1 MFDRVRSAIQP
12 NSIIDTHV
20 HIGGPADENEAM
32 YFWSQRFERSGAFD
46 AMKLVTKLSSS
57 RFGGSRY
64 VDVVFHQILQSEHV
78 DQAVLLAL
86 DAVYTESGR
95 RDASA
100 THLYVANAYV
110 AHLSEIYPQFLFGC
124 SVHPYA
130 PDAAERLWQCAKGG
144 AVLCKW
150 LPSAQCID
158 PTHPSSI
165 RFYRALAALGLPLLI
180 HVGPESAIPSALGK
194 EAELRVNAGSGRF
207 GSSPG
212 DAILMALEEG
222 ATVILAHSATPIG
235 PLLDKNNTYWEEVF
249 EVLLERIAQIDDLPL
264 YADTSAFCLP
274 GRLKYV
280 KRVLPRIEAQPHKF
294 LYGSDYPVPI
304 ISLSEGRVLE
314 EILDAFGWL
323 AGRALPVNDFD
334 KNFNLLRSILPEEV
348 FRTPSRVLRD
358 PQAPVP
364 RWRRFRAGIDRRQKR
379 SR

>member
-1 MFDRVRSAIQP
+1 MFDRVRSAIHP
-12 NSIIDTHV
+12 DSIIDTHV
-20 HIGGPADENEAM
+20 HIGGPAGENEGM
-32 YFWSQRFERSGAFD
+32 YFWSQKFEKSGAFD

-57 RFGGSRY
+57 RSGGSRY
-64 VDVVFHQILQSEHV
+64 VDVVFHQVLQSEHV

-95 RDASA
+95 RDAQA
-100 THLYVANAYV
+100 THLFVANEYV

-158 PTHPSSI
+158 PTHPNSI
-165 RFYRALAALGLPLLI
+165 QFYRALAALGLPLLI
-180 HVGPESAIPSALGK
+180 HVGPESAIPSSLGK
-194 EAELRVNAGSGRF
+194 EAEFKVNAGSGHF
-207 GSSPG
+207 GRSPG

-222 ATVILAHSATPIG
+222 ATVILAHCATPIG
-235 PLLDKNNTYWEEVF
+235 PLLDKNNAYWEEVF

-280 KRVLPRIEAQPHKF
+280 ERVLPRIVAQPHKF

-304 ISLSEGRVLE
+304 ISLTGGRVLE
-314 EILDAFGWL
+314 EILEAFGWL

-334 KNFNLLRSILPEEV
+334 KNFNLLNSIIPEET
-348 FRTPSRVLRD
+348 FRTAARILRD
-358 PQAPVP
+358 PRAPIP
-364 RWRRFRAGIDRRQKR
+364 RLRKYKAGIDRPKR
-379 SR
+379 RSL

>member
-1 MFDRVRSAIQP
+1 MFDRVRSTFLP
-12 NSIIDTHV
+12 DSVIDMHV
-20 HIGGPADENEAM
+20 HIGGPSGENEDM
-32 YFWSQRFERSGAFD
+32 YFWSQKFEKSAAFD
-46 AMKLVTKLSSS
+46 AMKLVTRLSSS
-57 RFGGSRY
+57 RFGATRY
-64 VDVVFHQILQSEHV
+64 VDILFHQVLQSEHV

-95 RDASA
+95 RDTKA
-100 THLYVANAYV
+100 THLFVANKYV

-124 SVHPYA
+124 SVHPYS
-130 PDAAERLWQCAKGG
+130 PDAAERLWQCVKGG

-158 PTHPSSI
+158 PTHPKSV

-180 HVGPESAIPSALGK
+180 HVGPESAIPSALGN
-194 EAELRVNAGSGRF
+194 EAELKVNAGSGRF

-222 ATVILAHSATPIG
+222 ATVILAHSATPLG

-274 GRLKYV
+274 GRFKYV
-280 KRVLPRIEAQPHKF
+280 QRVLPRIEAQPHKF

-304 ISLSEGRVLE
+304 ISLSGGRVLE
-314 EILDAFGWL
+314 EVLEAFGWL

-334 KNFNLLRSILPEEV
+334 KNFNLLSSIIPEET
-348 FRTPSRVLRD
+348 FRTAVRVLRD

-364 RWRRFRAGIDRRQKR
+364 RWRPYTACVDRGKKR
-379 SR
+379 PR